1 MTDITWEKIKKIRN
15 YLLEKSDWTQLN
27 DNDLSSEDKLSWASY
42 RKELRDITVNFR
54 NPTEVIWPTSP
65 IISKINEQ

>member
-15 YLLEKSDWTQLN
+15 YFLEKSDWTQLN
-27 DNDLSSEDKLSWASY
+27 DVNLSNEDKLKWASY

-54 NPTEVIWPTSP
+54 NPLEVVWPISP
-65 IISKINEQ
+65 TISKINEQ